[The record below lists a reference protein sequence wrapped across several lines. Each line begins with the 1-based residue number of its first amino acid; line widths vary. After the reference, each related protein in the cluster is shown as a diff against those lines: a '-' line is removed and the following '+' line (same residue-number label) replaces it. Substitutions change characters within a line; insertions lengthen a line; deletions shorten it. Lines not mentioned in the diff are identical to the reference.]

1 MAVRVEKRP
10 IRRVYAK
17 RSSKV
22 LKIYVKSPRKEFIEQ
37 GRGPEAFYLKERRRP
52 KMKAAVH
59 QINAVGPGVLDHK
72 KSEKA
77 IRT

>member
-1 MAVRVEKRP
+1 MPVHAEKRL

-22 LKIYVKSPRKEFIEQ
+22 LKIYVKGPRKEFIEQ
-37 GRGPEAFYLKERRRP
+37 GRGPEAFYLKERRQP
-52 KMKAAVH
+52 QMKAAMH